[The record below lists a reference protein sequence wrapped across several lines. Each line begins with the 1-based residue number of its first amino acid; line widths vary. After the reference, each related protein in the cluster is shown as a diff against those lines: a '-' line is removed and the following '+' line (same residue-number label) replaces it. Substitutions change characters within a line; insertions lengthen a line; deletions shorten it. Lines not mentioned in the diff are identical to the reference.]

1 MKKILAVL
9 MALVL
14 MLTVFAGCS
23 ENAETAK
30 DDNIALRVGNTEF
43 SVNDVNFMY
52 IGIFNQLYSSLSSY
66 YGEYVSSVIDISK
79 PLEEQMMDDTTTWHQ
94 YIVDYVMDSLSGN
107 TAAYEAALADESF
120 TIPEEMQKDLDTLEE
135 QLKEVAESNDYTVEE
150 YIELMYGE
158 GMDFESIHKMTEFQ
172 YIAFAYQDRYYNA
185 IEIPEE
191 AMKAYYEENKN
202 DFDTVN
208 FRYYSAIYGGEEEGS
223 LTEEEA
229 KAQADSL
236 AEAKN
241 GEEFNQLVYDMVND
255 ELKEYFKNADPTM
268 YAGAGYTSTGIDEVS
283 EWLFDEARKQ
293 GDTMV
298 YHDEE
303 VKSFL
308 TVMFEERT
316 SADYNYIDVRHI
328 LITPMAEEGS
338 EASEQAWTEAE
349 TRANE
354 VLDKYLA
361 GEMTEE
367 AFGEL
372 AKEYSADG
380 NAAQGGIYENVYKNQ
395 MVEEFNDWCFD
406 PARQVGD
413 TDIVKT
419 QFGYHVM
426 YFVGLGDSS
435 LGDKTRDILAEEVF
449 NEWMD
454 ELCAAYVPEETELF
468 ANIGGMI
475 DDIVAA
481 ANEKA
486 AAEAETEEET
496 GNVTNEEV
504 VGSEEG

>member
-1 MKKILAVL
+1 MKRIIAVL
-9 MALVL
+9 MAMMLVL
-14 MLTVFAGCS
+14 TAFAGCS
-23 ENAETAK
+23 DSGKTEEN
-30 DDNIALRVGNTEF
+30 DIAIKVGNTEF
-43 SVNDVNFMY
+43 SVNDVNFLY
-52 IGIFNQLYSSLSSY
+52 IGNFNQMYSNLTSY
-66 YGEYVSSVIDISK
+66 YGEYVSTILDISK
-79 PLEEQMMDDTTTWHQ
+79 PLEEQMLDDTTSWHQ
-94 YIVDYVMDSLSGN
+94 YLVDYVRDSIVSN
-107 TAAYEAALADESF
+107 TAAYEAALADENFS
-120 TIPEEMQKDLDTLEE
+120 IPEEMQKDLNTLED
-135 QLKEVAESNDYTVEE
+135 QLKEVAESNDYTIEE

-158 GMDFESIHKMTEFQ
+158 GMDFETIHKMTEFQ
-172 YIAFAYQDRYYNA
+172 YIAYAYQDQKYNS
-185 IEIPEE
+185 IEVSEE
-191 AMKAYYEENKN
+191 EMKAYYEENKN

-208 FRYYSAIYGGEEEGS
+208 FRYYSSMYGDEEDS
-223 LTEEEA
+223 ITEEEA

-236 AEAKN
+236 AAAKT
-241 GEEFNQLVYDMVND
+241 GEEFNQLVYDMVSD

-268 YAGAGYTSTGIDEVS
+268 YAGAGYASTGIEEVS
-283 EWLFDEARKQ
+283 EWLFDSARKQ
-293 GDTMV
+293 GDTMIH
-298 YHDEE
+298 HDAE
-303 VKSFL
+303 VKSYL

-338 EASEQAWTEAE
+338 EASEQAWIEAE

-395 MVEEFNDWCFD
+395 MVAEFNDWCFD
-406 PARQVGD
+406 PARQIGD
-413 TDIVKT
+413 TGIVKT
-419 QFGYHVM
+419 RFGYHVM
-426 YFVGLGDSS
+426 YFVGLGESS
-435 LGDKTRDILAEEVF
+435 LNDKTRDIVAEEAF
-449 NEWMD
+449 NEWMG
-454 ELCAAYVPEETELF
+454 ELCSNYIPVETELF